1 MLITCDK
8 LLKEYT
14 NKKSKKVPKR
24 VKFIGIFNKDVYN
37 ITAPFLNNGT
47 TVIAGRVESKRTN
60 DSMVLFFEKY
70 ENAWC
75 HIIESPVMNLED
87 PFFTKIGKE
96 MVVGGVEVFNDIN
109 DPNNLIWRTIIY
121 KGKDIF
127 HLKLFFVGP
136 EGMKDLRITELKDGT
151 IGVLTRPQG
160 AKGGRGKIGFAKIK
174 RLNDLSMG
182 VIEDAP
188 ILNDFFSNDE
198 WGGINSIYP
207 IDQNNIG
214 LLGHIAKI
222 DERGMKHYYSM
233 TFVLDINSMAYKD
246 VQIIAK
252 RDDFLPGPSKNET
265 LYDVVFSGGLTF
277 RGKKAILYAGIS
289 DIEAQTLE
297 IDNPFYEYMK
307 KNPEL
312 YFDNL

>member
-1 MLITCDK
+1 MVVTCSK
-8 LLKEYT
+8 LLKEYD
-14 NKKSKKVPKR
+14 NKKAKKIARR

-37 ITAPFLNNGT
+37 ITAPFLSNGRI
-47 TVIAGRVESKRTN
+47 VIAGRVESKRSN

-75 HIIESPVMNLED
+75 HIIESPSMNLED
-87 PFFTKIGKE
+87 PFFTKIGNE

-109 DPNNLIWRTIIY
+109 DPNNLIWRTMLY

-188 ILNDFFSNDE
+188 ILNDFFNDDE

-214 LLGHIAKI
+214 LLGHIAKV
-222 DERGMKHYYSM
+222 DEKGMKHYYSM
-233 TFVLDINSMAYKD
+233 AFVLDINSMAYKD
-246 VQIIAK
+246 VQIIAS
-252 RDDFLPGPSKNET
+252 RNDFLPGPSKNGT

-277 RGKKAILYAGIS
+277 KGKKAILYAGIS

-297 IDNPFYEYMK
+297 IDNPFYDYMN